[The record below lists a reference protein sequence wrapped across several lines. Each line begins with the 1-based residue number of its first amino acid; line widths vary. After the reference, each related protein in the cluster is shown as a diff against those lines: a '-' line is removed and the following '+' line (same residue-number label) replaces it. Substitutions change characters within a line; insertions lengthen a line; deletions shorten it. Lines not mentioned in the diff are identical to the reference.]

1 MPSISR
7 IWSVF
12 ALLLLAAVGSA
23 QQKVLIPEKIERPTV
38 VDDKGVAQWAE
49 HKADQCPACVGKG
62 KVKCTTCERYPD
74 EITQCLDCKRA
85 DPREA
90 ACRMCAGEGTLPDPL
105 EKASC
110 PGCSGAS
117 FLLCTVC
124 GGAGGM
130 FVGGAKQRSKCPACG
145 GDGGWKCGACD
156 GKRLVEGAAL
166 KPSLKEAKDKDLAKA
181 IAATDSAIEQLSKFE
196 PSGGQK
202 ARKDMKALVKI
213 LESVQSTYPP
223 IKRAVKPLDDF
234 MSKMYA
240 GSQFQG
246 SEENEA
252 ATMKNMAERVSYY
265 LKIEKRMLELAQKRN
280 EANAQSAAG
289 GADAGKA
296 GKDEKGGKGK

>member
-1 MPSISR
+1 MTSIQRLS
-7 IWSVF
+7 SLVAF
-12 ALLLLAAVGSA
+12 LLLCLAASA

-38 VDDKGVAQWAE
+38 VDDKGVTQWAE

-74 EITQCLDCKRA
+74 EVTQCLDCKRA

-90 ACRMCAGEGTLPDPL
+90 TCRMCAGEGTLPDPL

-110 PGCSGAS
+110 PACSGAS

-124 GGAGGM
+124 AGAGGM
-130 FVGGAKQRSKCPACG
+130 FIGGAKQRSKCPACS

-156 GKRLVEGAAL
+156 GKRLVEGAGL
-166 KPSLKEAKDKDLAKA
+166 KPSLKEAKDKDLTKA
-181 IAATDSAIEQLSKFE
+181 IAATDAAIEQLSKFE
-196 PSGGQK
+196 PTGGQK
-202 ARKDMKALVKI
+202 SRKDMKALVKI

-223 IKRAVKPLDDF
+223 IKRSVKPLDDF

-246 SEENEA
+246 SDENEA

-265 LKIEKRMLELAQKRN
+265 LKIEKRMLELAHKRN
-280 EANAQSAAG
+280 EANAQAAAG
-289 GADAGKA
+289 GADGDKA

>member
-1 MPSISR
+1 MTSIQRLS
-7 IWSVF
+7 SLVAF
-12 ALLLLAAVGSA
+12 LLLCLAASA

-38 VDDKGVAQWAE
+38 VDDKGVTQWAE

-74 EITQCLDCKRA
+74 EVTQCLDCKRA

-90 ACRMCAGEGTLPDPL
+90 VCRMCAGEGTLPDPL

-110 PGCSGAS
+110 PACSGAS

-124 GGAGGM
+124 AGSGGM
-130 FVGGAKQRSKCPACG
+130 FIGGAKQRSKCPACS
-145 GDGGWKCGACD
+145 GDGGFKCTACD
-156 GKRLVEGAAL
+156 GKRLVEGASL
-166 KPSLKEAKDKDLAKA
+166 KPSLKEAKDKDLTKA
-181 IAATDSAIEQLSKFE
+181 IAATDAAIEQLSKFE
-196 PSGGQK
+196 PTGGQK
-202 ARKDMKALVKI
+202 SRKDMKAFVKI
-213 LESVQSTYPP
+213 LESVQATYPP
-223 IKRAVKPLDDF
+223 IKRSVKPLDDF

-246 SEENEA
+246 SDENEA

-265 LKIEKRMLELAQKRN
+265 LKIEKRMLQLAQKRN
-280 EANAQSAAG
+280 EANAQAATG
-289 GADAGKA
+289 GAEGEKA

>member
-23 QQKVLIPEKIERPTV
+23 QQKALIPEKIERPTV
-38 VDDKGVAQWAE
+38 VDDKGIAQWAE

-74 EITQCLDCKRA
+74 EVTQCLDCKRA

-90 ACRMCAGEGTLPDPL
+90 TCRMCAGEGTLPDPL
-105 EKASC
+105 EKATC
-110 PGCSGAS
+110 PGCAGAS

-124 GGAGGM
+124 AGSGGM
-130 FVGGAKQRSKCPACG
+130 HIGGAKQRSKCPACS

-280 EANAQSAAG
+280 EANAQAAAG
-289 GADAGKA
+289 GTDAGKA